1 MERAEIPF
9 IKIMIESFCSE
20 LVLLFRGKESSAYLL
35 HQPALRHCGG
45 EKIRPIA

>member
-20 LVLLFRGKESSAYLL
+20 LALPFSGKESSANLL
-35 HQPALRHCGG
+35 HQLGLCHCGG
-45 EKIRPIA
+45 EKIPPIA